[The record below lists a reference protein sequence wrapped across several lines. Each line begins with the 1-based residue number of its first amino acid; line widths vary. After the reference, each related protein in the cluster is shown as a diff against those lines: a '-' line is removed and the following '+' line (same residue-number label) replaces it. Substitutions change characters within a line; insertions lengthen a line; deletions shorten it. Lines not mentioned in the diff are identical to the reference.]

1 MIGTNHHKREYAN
14 TELKRRERAATN
26 QLTAPSK

>member
-1 MIGTNHHKREYAN
+1 MVGMNHTKWEYADA
-14 TELKRRERAATN
+14 ELKRRESAATN